1 MSNANTKL
9 HSSVDELF
17 SIVKVKMKL
26 LIIYEKNAIFNF
38 FLFLQERKPKLHK
51 LREAIDEEKLGEEIM
66 E

>member
-38 FLFLQERKPKLHK
+38 FFFST
-51 LREAIDEEKLGEEIM
+51 GEETQVAQAKRSY
-66 E
+66 